1 MVEPVPGELKNP
13 FYSIAEKKI
22 CMLGCH
28 EVGAA
33 LIPRLL
39 NLGLKFESFVSIS
52 RDQAERA
59 NVSGYFDFSDMAE
72 MAEVEIRYSEKFNL
86 AGESDLAFFREKQ
99 FDLIIQG
106 GWPRLIPETILKT
119 LTVGALGVHGS
130 ADFLPK
136 GRGRSPK
143 NWSLIQNKRRFLLQ
157 MFLIEPGV
165 DDGPVFDYE
174 AFDINEFD
182 DITTLYWKNVL
193 AQEKILLRSLV
204 PILDGTATL
213 YPQTGQ
219 GDYFE
224 KRSSTD
230 GEIDFEKMDVH
241 EIYNFV
247 RAQTRPYPG
256 AFGNII
262 GLGQVTLWKTQVFD
276 TRILYPNKKY
286 GEIIADFEGN
296 LVVNCRGG
304 LLLIT
309 DYESSK

>member
-1 MVEPVPGELKNP
+1 MVEQALGEVESP
-13 FYSIAEKKI
+13 FSDIDDKKI

-39 NLGLKFESFVSIS
+39 NLGLKFETFVSIS
-52 RDQAERA
+52 PDQAKKSS
-59 NVSGYFDFSDMAE
+59 VSGYYDFSSLAKKADN
-72 MAEVEIRYSEKFNL
+72 EIRYAEKFNL
-86 AGESDLAFFREKQ
+86 AGDSDLDFFRKKK

-106 GWPRLIPETILKT
+106 GWPRLIPEAILKT

-143 NWSLIQNKRRFLLQ
+143 NWSLIQNKKRFLLQ
-157 MFLIEPGV
+157 MFLIAPGV
-165 DDGPVFDYE
+165 DDGPVFDFE
-174 AFDINEFD
+174 AFDINKFD

-204 PILDGTATL
+204 SILDGTASL
-213 YPQTGQ
+213 FPQTGQ
-219 GDYFE
+219 SDYFE
-224 KRSSTD
+224 KRSGAD
-230 GEIDFEKMDVH
+230 GEIDFENMDVH

-256 AFGNII
+256 AFCNIN

-276 TRILYPNKKY
+276 TRLFYPNKSY
-286 GEIIADFEGN
+286 GEIIADFEDN

-309 DYESSK
+309 DYESGR